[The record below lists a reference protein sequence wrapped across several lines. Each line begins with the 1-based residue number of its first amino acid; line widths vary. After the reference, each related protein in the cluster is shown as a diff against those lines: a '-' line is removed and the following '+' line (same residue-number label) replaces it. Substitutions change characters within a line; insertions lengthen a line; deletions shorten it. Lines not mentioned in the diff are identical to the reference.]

1 MDAVVD
7 GRMPHLGT
15 YNGSPIVV
23 AAALAMDEISTGAE
37 LARAEK
43 INVETM
49 RKLDEIIERYQLPA
63 HTVGFGVKGAIT
75 WSPNPVRNYRDFKA
89 LDFNLAELSWIWGIN
104 RGVLTPPG
112 LDEQWLVSFAHKQK
126 DMDLLV
132 AAFEELGKALRS

>member
-1 MDAVVD
+1 
-7 GRMPHLGT
+7 
-15 YNGSPIVV
+15 
-23 AAALAMDEISTGAE
+23 
-37 LARAEK
+37 
-43 INVETM
+43 
-49 RKLDEIIERYQLPA
+49 
-63 HTVGFGVKGAIT
+63 
-75 WSPNPVRNYRDFKA
+75 